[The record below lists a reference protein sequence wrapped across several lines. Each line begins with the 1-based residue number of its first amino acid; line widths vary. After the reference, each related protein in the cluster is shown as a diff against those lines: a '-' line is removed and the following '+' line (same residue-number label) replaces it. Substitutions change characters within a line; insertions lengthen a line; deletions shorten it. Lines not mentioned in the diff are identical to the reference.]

1 MFGYLQPDLPY
12 LYVKDGLLYRAL
24 YCGLCKSIGRGCG
37 QRARFALSYDVT
49 FLSALLHNIA
59 GKDVTVTRQHCVLHP
74 FAKRR
79 MAEDD
84 DLTRTLACLNTVLAY
99 YKAADDVADER
110 RGRGRRLLLKKGL
123 KRARKQHPEAER
135 IVRGHLET
143 LLKLEKENCPSPE
156 RAADPFGQMVADL
169 SDYCLGEKATEHTR
183 GLCYGIGKW
192 IYLIDALDDYDKDKK
207 KGSYNPFRAAY
218 GAESREQLLRENG
231 EEIDFIF
238 SAVFALNAE
247 HLREIKFAFNHDL
260 TDNIILRGMPAATQ
274 RVKCGCKARPE
285 PIRL

>member
-24 YCGLCKSIGRGCG
+24 YCGLCKSIGRSCG

-79 MAEDD
+79 IAGDD

-123 KRARKQHPEAER
+123 KRARKLHPEAER

-192 IYLIDALDDYDKDKK
+192 IYLIDALDDYEKDKK

-231 EEIDFIF
+231 EETDFIF

-247 HLREIKFAFNHDL
+247 RLREIKFAFNHDL